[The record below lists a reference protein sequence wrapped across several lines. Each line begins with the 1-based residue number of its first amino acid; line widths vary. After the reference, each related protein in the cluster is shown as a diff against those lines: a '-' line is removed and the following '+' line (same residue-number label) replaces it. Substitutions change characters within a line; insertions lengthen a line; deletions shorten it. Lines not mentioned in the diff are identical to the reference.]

1 MARSEG
7 GLCGFPIYRHT
18 TTAPKTSEC
27 SSIVSMQYVWKI
39 DVISIFS
46 NTDTFKKFLFLKKPN
61 TIHAIHQTLLPEY
74 TILSTP
80 AVWYLRFRS
89 SGKLARFYS
98 SPTHHWC
105 YSSSQAAPGLQG
117 HTTTWWS
124 WEQNF
129 QVDFLLQHNNDWF
142 TSKLKLFQESTKS
155 WLPNSN
161 HHNAYCTLYITTSNI
176 ILTIITLALLI
187 FQVRSNWARFRIG
200 SNAVSHVA
208 QSKSYVPL
216 HI

>member
-7 GLCGFPIYRHT
+7 GLCGFPIYRQT

-39 DVISIFS
+39 DVVSIFS
-46 NTDTFKKFLFLKKPN
+46 NTNTFKN

-74 TILSTP
+74 TIPSTP
-80 AVWYLRFRS
+80 AVWNLRFRS

-98 SPTHHWC
+98 SLTHHWMLFFF
-105 YSSSQAAPGLQG
+105 SAQVASGLQG

-129 QVDFLLQHNNDWF
+129 QVDFLLNVCKSHHI
-142 TSKLKLFQESTKS
+142 SSSTTMLIHIKIKMIS
-155 WLPNSN
+155 RINQ
-161 HHNAYCTLYITTSNI
+161 
-176 ILTIITLALLI
+176 IL
-187 FQVRSNWARFRIG
+187 G
-200 SNAVSHVA
+200 GC
-208 QSKSYVPL
+208 P
-216 HI
+216 